1 MDFLEI
7 WTLIEENLVTILAC
21 IGTILTV
28 ILKPSA
34 SQSALE
40 ERERQKKQKRLEKLQ
55 KQQKELV
62 NKAQENAKEQSRLTE
77 ELKENA

>member
-1 MDFLEI
+1 MDFLEL

-40 ERERQKKQKRLEKLQ
+40 ERERKKKQKRLDKLQ
-55 KQQKELV
+55 KQQSNLV
-62 NKAQENAKEQSRLTE
+62 HQAQENAKEQSKLME

>member
-1 MDFLEI
+1 MDFLEL

-28 ILKPSA
+28 ILKPNA

-40 ERERQKKQKRLEKLQ
+40 EKERKKKQKRLDKLQ
-55 KQQKELV
+55 KQQSELV
-62 NKAQENAKEQSRLTE
+62 HQAQENAKEQSKLME